1 MNKADCNASLYL
13 LNAALLFTH
22 CIHMF
27 FIAVGHPEFTSPV
40 SLAILWTTLIV
51 SPAQAFVAARAS
63 RGK

>member
-1 MNKADCNASLYL
+1 MNKADWNVNLYL
-13 LNAALLFTH
+13 LNAALLFMH

-27 FIAVGHPEFTSPV
+27 FIAVGHPEFTPPV
-40 SLAILWTTLIV
+40 SLAISWTTLIV

>member
-1 MNKADCNASLYL
+1 MNKADWNVKLYL

-27 FIAVGHPEFTSPV
+27 FIAAGHPEFTPSV